1 MLGFGI
7 IGTNFIS
14 DWFVDACRRAGCE
27 PVAVY
32 SRTQST
38 GDDFAG
44 RRGIAH
50 AVDSL
55 DALLALPGVD
65 AVYVASPNGAH
76 LEQSL
81 AAFAEGKHV
90 LCEKTLGTSLDEA
103 TRIVET
109 ARDQGLVVQEAV
121 RPVHDPAYDLIRA
134 NLPRLGALRSARFE
148 KLQYSSRYDRVK
160 SGEHLNAFDP
170 SLGNS
175 SLADIGVYTLQPALD
190 LFGAPARSAG
200 ASVWLPNGFEAS
212 GTILLAYDGFVATC
226 DYSKITSGIGPSVIV
241 GEAGTLTIDSISQP
255 GVVTFHERGGDVD
268 VLLDEPDRPDWSNMH
283 HEIAAFAGYVERGE
297 FPERFAA
304 VSLAAR
310 ALMDEQLARTPAS

>member
-81 AAFAEGKHV
+81 AAFAAGKHV
-90 LCEKTLGTSLDEA
+90 GNTAEFFCAVFADLQNAHAFLEVPNTERG
-103 TRIVET
+103 RI
-109 ARDQGLVVQEAV
+109 AGGAGGRKNMV
-121 RPVHDPAYDLIRA
+121 R
-134 NLPRLGALRSARFE
+134 
-148 KLQYSSRYDRVK
+148 
-160 SGEHLNAFDP
+160 
-170 SLGNS
+170 
-175 SLADIGVYTLQPALD
+175 
-190 LFGAPARSAG
+190 
-200 ASVWLPNGFEAS
+200 
-212 GTILLAYDGFVATC
+212 
-226 DYSKITSGIGPSVIV
+226 
-241 GEAGTLTIDSISQP
+241 AGT
-255 GVVTFHERGGDVD
+255 VV
-268 VLLDEPDRPDWSNMH
+268 
-283 HEIAAFAGYVERGE
+283 A
-297 FPERFAA
+297 
-304 VSLAAR
+304 
-310 ALMDEQLARTPAS
+310 